1 MNTEG
6 NSRLDSGANQTV
18 RKSGFYS
25 MSKFRLISTIVV
37 AALSIIGLS
46 SWGFSTEI
54 RETSMVNFVMVAVMV
69 IALAFLIIDIFV
81 ADSNAE
87 KSTGGGS
94 HGS

>member
-25 MSKFRLISTIVV
+25 MSKFRLISTIMV
-37 AALSIIGLS
+37 AVLSIIGLS

-54 RETSMVNFVMVAVMV
+54 DGTVMVAVMV
-69 IALAFLIIDIFV
+69 IALAFLIVDIFV

>member
-1 MNTEG
+1 MNNEG
-6 NSRLDSGANQTV
+6 NSLLGTGANQTI

-37 AALSIIGLS
+37 AVLSIVGLS

-54 RETSMVNFVMVAVMV
+54 DGTIMVNFVMVAVMI
-69 IALAFLIIDIFV
+69 IALVFLIIDIFV
-81 ADSNAE
+81 ADSGTE

>member
-6 NSRLDSGANQTV
+6 NSALGTGATQRI

-25 MSKFRLISTIVV
+25 MSKFRFMSTIVV
-37 AALSIIGLS
+37 AILSIAGLS

-54 RETSMVNFVMVAVMV
+54 DGTITVNFVMVAVMI

-81 ADSNAE
+81 ADSGAE

>member
-6 NSRLDSGANQTV
+6 HSKLDTGANQTI

-37 AALSIIGLS
+37 AVTSIGGLS

-54 RETSMVNFVMVAVMV
+54 GGTSLVNFVMVAVMI

-81 ADSNAE
+81 ADSSAE

>member
-1 MNTEG
+1 
-6 NSRLDSGANQTV
+6 
-18 RKSGFYS
+18 

-37 AALSIIGLS
+37 AVLSIVGLS

-54 RETSMVNFVMVAVMV
+54 DGTLMVNFVMVAVMI
-69 IALAFLIIDIFV
+69 IALVFLIIDIFV
-81 ADSNAE
+81 ADSGTE